1 MQPPPETAA
10 IRVVDLRGMNGAL
23 AAQFMLDDF
32 VNQPKHDVFRVRVSK
47 DDKLPE
53 ALTIDNVNGKAI
65 DPISLMIIKPELKDG
80 VTSATAEVSTKVLVK
95 YFVKG
100 INRFEISY
108 LDKGDKQSTEV
119 IMNVQM

>member
-1 MQPPPETAA
+1 M
-10 IRVVDLRGMNGAL
+10 V
-23 AAQFMLDDF
+23 
-32 VNQPKHDVFRVRVSK
+32 KS
-47 DDKLPE
+47 
-53 ALTIDNVNGKAI
+53 LTVTN
-65 DPISLMIIKPELKDG
+65 PELKEG
-80 VTSATAEVSTKVLVK
+80 VTSATAEVSTKILSK